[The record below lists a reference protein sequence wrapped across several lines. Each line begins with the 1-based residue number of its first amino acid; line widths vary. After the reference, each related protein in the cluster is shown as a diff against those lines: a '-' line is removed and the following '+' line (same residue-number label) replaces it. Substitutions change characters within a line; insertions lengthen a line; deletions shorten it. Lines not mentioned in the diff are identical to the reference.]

1 MMNKYWTTATT
12 GYNENWTTN
21 TSYGKIPVKYII
33 KKKK

>member
-1 MMNKYWTTATT
+1 MNKYWTTATT

-21 TSYGKIPVKYII
+21 TSYGEIPVKYII